1 MKLPLTLF
9 IMMSSSFGW
18 AQFRTESEVRQS
30 RDCRYTSTS
39 GNTRIEASCGR
50 EQVLGRDNR
59 IRPQVTQPNGPSNLT
74 TACGGTIS
82 PALSYQ
88 ATIHPLL
95 CGEGAINQERI
106 QTPVSKKV
114 MSDWDR
120 MSRSGIAD
128 AENRMQQ
135 IRRIDLKYQ
144 GEIEYPTF
152 ESWTYQKLIGDFDY
166 RCGSENW
173 ATTCSVPLS
182 EEITETY
189 YEDEC
194 VAWEEPTP
202 EPSYGGGSS
211 SNGSS
216 YGGGSYNPDR
226 GNVDTSLPD
235 RPKGSG
241 ESSEDIQDS
250 RRNRFEG
257 GSVLKIQF
265 IRSPASRRCIQT
277 RQVRRERV
285 TTRSRGDI
293 TYSCMKQ
300 RPKYCTWFE
309 ARTEVRR
316 CNNQKLKYTVQ
327 YAQDSNW
334 KPGYVDSKAK
344 HRDYN
349 SILPNKFDL
358 LSGETE
364 SFTLFSNFG
373 ESRSLNPKIKIESQW
388 NEYKTQVQPQI
399 LSCEYKKDNEVQVS
413 IHTVGR
419 NRVKAPN
426 PLALPVDEKGNEVFP
441 LSIEN
446 GRPVRMK
453 LIDKG
458 RATQL
463 KAAALS
469 RTFSKPQDATK
480 ANREVVHKSA
490 KISNSEVNG
499 LTGDAYWHE
508 TQFRMQL
515 FEQGRWGRT
524 SYVTVPTH
532 FGSNSGNILGSEMD
546 ISLTGQDGIKDF
558 YRAAGPFKRL
568 LGWVWEKTGAEFTPG
583 QTYYF
588 RIQALPQGLPFY
600 DNGCETSA
608 TTCEGEQAKE
618 ASFSEPLNFEWQ
630 APKDIDNRSLFKKF
644 KDFQKKFQVL

>member
-1 MKLPLTLF
+1 MKLSLSILF
-9 IMMSSSFGW
+9 IMSSSIGW
-18 AQFRTESEVRQS
+18 TQFRTESEVRQS
-30 RDCRYTSTS
+30 RDCRYSSTN
-39 GNTRIEASCGR
+39 GNTSIEASCGS
-50 EQVLGRDNR
+50 EQIIGRDNR
-59 IRPQVTQPNGPSNLT
+59 VRPQVVQPNGPSGLT
-74 TACGGTIS
+74 AACGGSIS
-82 PALSYQ
+82 PALSNQ

-106 QTPVSKKV
+106 QTPVSKKI

-120 MSRSGIAD
+120 MSRSGVAG
-128 AENRMQQ
+128 AETRMQQ
-135 IRRIDLKYQ
+135 IRKVDLKYQ

-152 ESWTYQKLIGDFDY
+152 ESWSYQKLMGDFDY

-173 ATTCSVPLS
+173 ATTCSVPLT
-182 EEITETY
+182 ETITETY
-189 YEDEC
+189 FEDVC
-194 VAWEEPTP
+194 VEWEEPP
-202 EPSYGGGSS
+202 PPPPSNGGDSSGSGSS
-211 SNGSS
+211 S
-216 YGGGSYNPDR
+216 GGSYNPDR

-235 RPKGSG
+235 KPKGKG
-241 ESSEDIQDS
+241 ESSEEIEDS
-250 RRNRFEG
+250 RRKRFEG
-257 GSVLKIQF
+257 GSVFKIEF
-265 IRSPASRRCIQT
+265 IRSPASRKCIRT
-277 RQVRRERV
+277 EKVRRERV
-285 TTRSRGDI
+285 TTRNRGDI

-300 RPKYCTWFE
+300 RPKYCTWYE
-309 ARTEVRR
+309 AKTEVRR

-327 YAQDSNW
+327 YAQDPNW
-334 KPGYVDSKAK
+334 KPGYIDSRAK
-344 HRDYN
+344 YRDYN
-349 SILPNKFDL
+349 PILPNKFDL

-364 SFTLFSNFG
+364 GFTLFSNFG
-373 ESRSLNPKIKIESQW
+373 ESSTLNPKIKIDSQW
-388 NEYKTQVQPQI
+388 NEYTAQLQPQT
-399 LSCEYKKDNEVQVS
+399 LTCEFKKEKQIQVS

-426 PLALPVDEKGNEVFP
+426 PLALPVDDKGNELFP

-469 RTFSKPQDATK
+469 RTFSKPNDATQAK
-480 ANREVVHKSA
+480 REVVHKSA

-499 LTGDAYWHE
+499 LIGDAYWHE

-515 FEQGRWGRT
+515 FEKGRWGRT
-524 SYVTVPTH
+524 SFVTVPTH
-532 FGSNSGNILGSEMD
+532 FGSNSGNILGSELD

-600 DNGCETSA
+600 DNGCDTSA
-608 TTCEGEQAKE
+608 STCDGEQAKE
-618 ASFSEPLNFEWQ
+618 ASFSTPLNFEWQ
-630 APKDIDNRSLFKKF
+630 APKDIDNRSPFKKF